1 MAPRTKQKAMK
12 TPKITH
18 ENYVPPAGHNAMASY
33 PWPRIG
39 KEGQP
44 IDLDDP
50 MLLTFNCEGWDKES
64 AQKYNTLLNTE
75 ILSTRFGH
83 TETLAAL
90 GLDTDVFET
99 LNAMG
104 IAPLCYQTHELYPDL
119 VRQALATAHIRYDN
133 PQAPTYENCSFSF
146 MADGKFCSLSL
157 DELNDIYE
165 ISDERKDVAVENKFT
180 PMERFWDIIATES
193 GSFASRKAYQS
204 QIRNPTLSVIAKM
217 VSNLLF
223 AKDQTSKVTKG
234 ELQMLYSG
242 LEGEISRTDNKKDL
256 CGGLLTLLFK
266 HFRINLQSY
275 VVNYNIEYVD
285 TPYLISCHI
294 LRDETTYRFTDK
306 EGNVLFIKL
315 PQPHLTNFSSI
326 ENIRFLPDPE
336 FLCADPRAP
345 PPDDDMDEPEDITP
359 NEETT
364 YYLGPLDDD
373 ADEAAYRRWMVDS
386 QRKNNSLMKRIL
398 KAITGGCFGGQE
410 PRPSAAEQT
419 PQQSHRAGKEPAGS
433 SAGAKRLPRNRRTAG
448 RSESGESD

>member
-1 MAPRTKQKAMK
+1 M
-12 TPKITH
+12 
-18 ENYVPPAGHNAMASY
+18 
-33 PWPRIG
+33 
-39 KEGQP
+39 
-44 IDLDDP
+44 
-50 MLLTFNCEGWDKES
+50 
-64 AQKYNTLLNTE
+64 LLNTE
-75 ILSTRFGH
+75 ILPTRFGH

-104 IAPLCYQTHELYPDL
+104 IATLCYQTHELYPDL
-119 VRQALATAHIRYDN
+119 VRQALVNAHIDYDN

-157 DELNDIYE
+157 DQLNEIYE

-180 PMERFWDIIATES
+180 PMERFWDLIATGS

-204 QIRNPTLSVIAKM
+204 QIRNPTLRVITKI
-217 VSNLLF
+217 VSNLIF

-242 LEGEISRTDNKKDL
+242 LEDEIRRSRAGIPFQHVQTNHGFHLIWMFYTRKDFLLRTDNKKDQ
-256 CGGLLTLLFK
+256 CGSMLTPLFK

-275 VVNYNIEYVD
+275 AVNYNIEYVD

-294 LRDETTYRFTDK
+294 LRNETTYRFTDK
-306 EGNVLFIKL
+306 EGNMLFIKL

-326 ENIRFLPDPE
+326 ENICFLPDPE

-359 NEETT
+359 NEETA
-364 YYLGPLDDD
+364 YDLGPLDDD
-373 ADEAAYRRWMVDS
+373 ADEAAYRRRMVDS

-398 KAITGGCFGGQE
+398 KAITWGMFQ
-410 PRPSAAEQT
+410 R
-419 PQQSHRAGKEPAGS
+419 S
-433 SAGAKRLPRNRRTAG
+433 SATTI
-448 RSESGESD
+448 RS

>member
-1 MAPRTKQKAMK
+1 MAPRTKQKAIK
-12 TPKITH
+12 TSKITR
-18 ENYVPPAGHNAMASY
+18 ENYAPPTGHNAPASY
-33 PWPRIG
+33 PWPRVG
-39 KEGQP
+39 KEGQS

-50 MLLTFNCEGWDKES
+50 MLITFNCEGWDKD
-64 AQKYNTLLNTE
+64 
-75 ILSTRFGH
+75 H

-104 IAPLCYQTHELYPDL
+104 DCSP
-119 VRQALATAHIRYDN
+119 HIGYDN

-157 DELNDIYE
+157 DQLNVIYE

-180 PMERFWDIIATES
+180 PTERFWDLIATGT

-204 QIRNPTLSVIAKM
+204 QIRNPTLRVIAKM

-242 LEGEISRTDNKKDL
+242 LEDEIRRSRAGIPFQHVQTNPGFHLVWMFYTRKDFLFRTDNKKDC
-256 CGGLLTLLFK
+256 CGSLLTPLFK
-266 HFRINLQSY
+266 HFRINLQAY
-275 VVNYNIEYVD
+275 AVNYNIEYVD

-294 LRDETTYRFTDK
+294 LRDETTDRFTDK
-306 EGNVLFIKL
+306 ERNMLFIKL
-315 PQPHLTNFSSI
+315 PQLHLTNFSTI
-326 ENIRFLPDPE
+326 ENIRFLPEPE

-359 NEETT
+359 NEETA
-364 YYLGPLDDD
+364 YDLGPLDDD
-373 ADEAAYRRWMVDS
+373 ANEAAYRRWMVDS
-386 QRKNNSLMKRIL
+386 QRKNNSLKKRIL

-410 PRPSAAEQT
+410 PQPAAAEEQADGWT
-419 PQQSHRAGKEPAGS
+419 LRERGVKSHNQPQ
-433 SAGAKRLPRNRRTAG
+433 LRNRRMAG